1 MNQQNAREYMPLVQA
16 MADGKT
22 IQYNDEGDW
31 MDTTELMTRACTPE
45 CYRIKPE
52 PRTFDVWRNEKTKR
66 VLAVEDGDHD
76 KDDGFSDWERITVME
91 VLK

>member
-1 MNQQNAREYMPLVQA
+1 MNQQNAHEYHPRRRS
-16 MADGKT
+16 DGKT

-31 MDTTELMTRACTPE
+31 INTTELMTRACTPE

-52 PRTFDVWRNEKTKR
+52 PRTFQLYIIDRG
-66 VLAVEDGDHD
+66 DGGPVITSHPTFDNRW
-76 KDDGFSDWERITVME
+76 KQITVEE